1 MYYIYLASVYGV
13 QILRTIF
20 TKFTKG
26 YSRGFVLHFIGAVQL
41 FVQFVIVVVGIQ
53 YENSQRGS
61 FWILW
66 ELILFILFF
75 GTTIIVRSVF
85 VFLIFLQVLNKNNR
99 NMELKQAYW
108 FLMTTK

>member
-1 MYYIYLASVYGV
+1 MYYIYLASVYGG

-41 FVQFVIVVVGIQ
+41 FVQFVIVVAGIQ
-53 YENSQRGS
+53 YENSQS
-61 FWILW
+61 FSWILW